1 MDNRANLTEYVH
13 TIVQTFLQAGVEDVV
28 ISPGSRSTPL
38 AYAFS
43 QTDAFNT
50 YMQVDERS
58 AGFFALGMAKA
69 KQSPVLLLCTSGT
82 AAANYFPSIVEANYA
97 RIPLIVLTADRPHE
111 LREVGAPQ
119 AINQVQLYGNH
130 VKWSVDFPLADGY
143 KETIPFVERH
153 TGRAV
158 TLAMASPMGPVH
170 INIPFRE
177 PLLLDFDYEI
187 QPSTYQQSIPGSI
200 VASQSS
206 INLVEDMIRNANRG
220 FIIIGELSG
229 DFSKQ
234 DFWAFAKSIQW
245 PILADAL
252 SQLRTEV
259 PAECEHLLIDQ
270 YDALL
275 KSENFKKAV
284 NPNLV
289 IRFGAQPVSKP
300 LSLFLKA
307 SRPATYVVIDE
318 DPLFRDSL
326 GVVTHHIHSIPQVF
340 WNSNL
345 QGQTNETLDIWTQ
358 ANKLATEHIERY
370 IDEQQDEGAFA
381 GKLFNLLPE
390 GSDLISGSSMP
401 IRDVDT
407 FFNNTAKD
415 IGIYA
420 NRGTNGID
428 GVVST
433 AFGIQ
438 QARKRPA
445 TLLIGDISFLHDS
458 NGLLVSRFHET
469 DLTIVVMNND
479 GGGIFSYLPQS
490 TEETYFEKLFGTP
503 TGLTFDSIATMYQ
516 AEYFAVASMVEFEH
530 ALTTPKHKDLRIIEV
545 KTNRPENVLAHRYLW
560 SGITEE
566 IDQLWSN

>member
-1 MDNRANLTEYVH
+1 
-13 TIVQTFLQAGVEDVV
+13 
-28 ISPGSRSTPL
+28 
-38 AYAFS
+38 
-43 QTDAFNT
+43 
-50 YMQVDERS
+50 
-58 AGFFALGMAKA
+58 
-69 KQSPVLLLCTSGT
+69 
-82 AAANYFPSIVEANYA
+82 
-97 RIPLIVLTADRPHE
+97 VLTADRPHE

-119 AINQVQLYGNH
+119 AIDQVQLYGNH

-158 TLAMASPMGPVH
+158 TLAKAAPMGPIH

-177 PLLLDFDYEI
+177 PLLLDFDYEV
-187 QPSTYQQSIPGSI
+187 QPSTYQQSITGSI

-206 INLVEDMIRNANRG
+206 IKLVEEMIVNTKRG
-220 FIIIGELSG
+220 FIIVGELSG

-234 DFWAFAKSIQW
+234 DFWAFAKSLQW
-245 PILADAL
+245 PIVADAL

-259 PAECEHLLIDQ
+259 PEECRHLLIDQ

-275 KSENFKKAV
+275 KSGNFKKAV
-284 NPNLV
+284 NPELV
-289 IRFGAQPVSKP
+289 LRFGAQPVSKP

-307 SRPATYVVIDE
+307 SRPAIYIVIDE

-340 WNSNL
+340 WNEVN
-345 QGQTNETLDIWTQ
+345 QVQTNETLNIWTQ
-358 ANKLATEHIERY
+358 ANSIATEHIERY

-381 GKLFNLLPE
+381 GKLFNLLPD

-407 FFNNTAKD
+407 FFNQTNKD
-415 IGIYA
+415 IAIYA

-433 AFGIQ
+433 ALGIQ

-490 TEETYFEKLFGTP
+490 KEETYFEKLFGTP

-516 AEYFAVASMVEFEH
+516 AEYFAVDSKEAFED

-545 KTNRPENVLAHRYLW
+545 KTNRQENVIAHRHLW

-566 IDQLWSN
+566 LDHKWSN

>member
-13 TIVQTFLQAGVEDVV
+13 TIVQTFLQAGVQDVV

-43 QTDAFNT
+43 QTQAFNT
-50 YMQVDERS
+50 YMQIDERS
-58 AGFFALGMAKA
+58 AGFFALGLAKV
-69 KQSPVLLLCTSGT
+69 KQNPVLLLCTSGT

-119 AINQVQLYGNH
+119 AIDQVHLYGNH

-158 TLAMASPMGPVH
+158 TLAKAAPMGPIH

-177 PLLLDFDYEI
+177 PLLLDFDYEV
-187 QPSTYQQSIPGSI
+187 QPSTYQQSISGSI

-206 INLVEDMIRNANRG
+206 IKLVEEMIVNTKRG
-220 FIIIGELSG
+220 FIIVGELSG

-234 DFWAFAKSIQW
+234 DFWTFAKSLQW
-245 PILADAL
+245 PIIADAL

-259 PAECEHLLIDQ
+259 PEGCQHLLIDQ

-275 KSENFKKAV
+275 KSENFKKTV
-284 NPNLV
+284 NPELV
-289 IRFGAQPVSKP
+289 LRFGAQPVSKP
-300 LSLFLKA
+300 LSLFLKEY
-307 SRPATYVVIDE
+307 RPAVYIVIDE
-318 DPLFRDSL
+318 NPLFRDSL
-326 GVVTHHIHSIPQVF
+326 GVATHHIHSIPQVF
-340 WNSNL
+340 WNEVN
-345 QGQTNETLDIWTQ
+345 QVQINETLNIWTQ
-358 ANKLATEHIERY
+358 ANSIATEHIERY

-381 GKLFNLLPE
+381 GKLFNLLPD

-407 FFNNTAKD
+407 FFNQTTKD
-415 IGIYA
+415 IAIYA

-433 AFGIQ
+433 ALGIQ

-490 TEETYFEKLFGTP
+490 KEETYFEKLFGTP

-516 AEYFAVASMVEFEH
+516 AEYFAVDSKETFED
-530 ALTTPKHKDLRIIEV
+530 AFTTRKLTDLRIIEV
-545 KTNRPENVLAHRYLW
+545 KTNRQENVIAHRHLW

-566 IDQLWSN
+566 LDQLWSN

>member
-13 TIVQTFLQAGVEDVV
+13 AIVQTFLRAGVEDVV

-43 QTDAFNT
+43 QTIAFNT

-119 AINQVQLYGNH
+119 AIDQVQLYGNH

-158 TLAMASPMGPVH
+158 TMAKAAPMGPIH

-177 PLLLDFDYEI
+177 PLLLDFDYVV
-187 QPSTYQQSIPGSI
+187 QPSTYQQSTPGSI
-200 VASQSS
+200 VASQAS
-206 INLVEDMIRNANRG
+206 INWVEEMIVNTNKG
-220 FIIIGELSG
+220 FIIVGELSG
-229 DFSKQ
+229 NFSKQ
-234 DFWAFAKSIQW
+234 DFWSYAKSLQW
-245 PILADAL
+245 PIVADAL
-252 SQLRTEV
+252 SQLRSEV
-259 PAECEHLLIDQ
+259 PEECQHLLIDQ

-284 NPNLV
+284 HPALV

-300 LSLFLKA
+300 LSLFLKDC
-307 SRPATYVVIDE
+307 RPECYIVIDE

-326 GVVTHHIHSIPQVF
+326 GVVTHHIQSIPQVF
-340 WNSNL
+340 WNEEL
-345 QGQTNETLDIWTQ
+345 HGQNNETLTIWTQ
-358 ANKLATEHIERY
+358 ANDIATLHVKRY
-370 IDEQQDEGAFA
+370 LNEQQDEGAYA
-381 GKLFNLLPE
+381 GRLFYHLPD

-407 FFNNTAKD
+407 FFNQTTKD
-415 IGIYA
+415 IAIFA

-458 NGLLVSRFHET
+458 NGLLASRFHDT

-490 TEETYFEKLFGTP
+490 KEETYFEKLFGTP

-516 AEYFAVASMVEFEH
+516 AEYFAVDSMEAFEH

-545 KTNRPENVLAHRYLW
+545 KTNRQENVLAHRRLW
-560 SGITEE
+560 SAIIEE
-566 IDQLWSN
+566 LDQKWNN

>member
-1 MDNRANLTEYVH
+1 MDNRSNLTEYVH
-13 TIVQTFLQAGVEDVV
+13 AIVQTFLQAGVEDVV

-43 QTDAFNT
+43 QTTAFNT

-82 AAANYFPSIVEANYA
+82 AAANYFPAIVEANYA

-119 AINQVQLYGNH
+119 AIDQIQLYGNH

-153 TGRAV
+153 TGRAI
-158 TLAMASPMGPVH
+158 TMAKAAPMGPVH

-177 PLLLDFDYEI
+177 PLLLDFDYEVL
-187 QPSTYQQSIPGSI
+187 PSTYQQSIPGSI
-200 VASQSS
+200 VASQAS
-206 INLVEDMIRNANRG
+206 IKWVEEMIMNTTKG
-220 FIIIGELSG
+220 FIIVGELSG
-229 DFSKQ
+229 GFSKQ
-234 DFWAFAKSIQW
+234 DFWSYAKSLQW
-245 PILADAL
+245 PIVADAL

-259 PAECEHLLIDQ
+259 PEECKHLLIDQ

-275 KSENFKKAV
+275 KSENFKKAIS
-284 NPNLV
+284 PELV
-289 IRFGAQPVSKP
+289 VRFGAQPVSKP
-300 LSLFLKA
+300 LSLFLKEYQPE
-307 SRPATYVVIDE
+307 SYIVIDE

-326 GVVTHHIHSIPQVF
+326 GVVTHHIQSIPQVF
-340 WNSNL
+340 WSEEL
-345 QGQTNETLDIWTQ
+345 FVPTNETLTIWTQ
-358 ANKLATEHIERY
+358 ANSIATEYIERY

-381 GKLFNLLPE
+381 GKLFNLLPD

-407 FFNNTAKD
+407 FFNQTIND
-415 IGIYA
+415 IAIYA

-433 AFGIQ
+433 ALGIQ

-490 TEETYFEKLFGTP
+490 KEETYFEKLFGTP
-503 TGLTFDSIATMYQ
+503 TGLTFDSFATMYQ
-516 AEYFAVASMVEFEH
+516 AEYFAVDSMVAFEH

-545 KTNRPENVLAHRYLW
+545 KTNRQENVLAHRQLW
-560 SGITEE
+560 SDITEE
-566 IDQLWSN
+566 LDHKWSN

>member
-1 MDNRANLTEYVH
+1 MDNRVNLTEYVH
-13 TIVQTFLQAGVEDVV
+13 AIVQTLFHAGVEDVV

-43 QTDAFNT
+43 QTTAFNT

-82 AAANYFPSIVEANYA
+82 AAANYFPAIVEANYA

-119 AINQVQLYGNH
+119 AIDQIQLYGNH

-143 KETIPFVERH
+143 QETIPFVERH

-158 TLAMASPMGPVH
+158 TMAKAAPMGPVH

-177 PLLLDFDYEI
+177 PLLLDFDYEVK
-187 QPSTYQQSIPGSI
+187 PSTYQQSTPGSI
-200 VASQSS
+200 VASQAS
-206 INLVEDMIRNANRG
+206 IKWVEEMIVNTNKG
-220 FIIIGELSG
+220 FIIVGELSG

-234 DFWAFAKSIQW
+234 DFWSYAKSLQW
-245 PILADAL
+245 PIVADAL
-252 SQLRTEV
+252 SQLRSEV
-259 PAECEHLLIDQ
+259 PEECQHLLIDQ

-275 KSENFKKAV
+275 KSGNFKKAV
-284 NPNLV
+284 HPELV

-300 LSLFLKA
+300 LSLFLKEYQPA
-307 SRPATYVVIDE
+307 SYIVIDE

-326 GVVTHHIHSIPQVF
+326 GVVTHHIQSIPQVF
-340 WNSNL
+340 WNEVS
-345 QGQTNETLDIWTQ
+345 QVQTNETLNIWTH
-358 ANKLATEHIERY
+358 ANAIATERIERY

-381 GKLFNLLPE
+381 GKLFNLLPD

-407 FFNNTAKD
+407 FFNQTTKD
-415 IGIYA
+415 ISIYA

-458 NGLLVSRFHET
+458 NGLLASRFHET

-490 TEETYFEKLFGTP
+490 KEETYFEKLFGTP
-503 TGLTFDSIATMYQ
+503 TGLTFDSIATMYE
-516 AEYFAVASMVEFEH
+516 AEYFAVDSMVAFED
-530 ALTTPKHKDLRIIEV
+530 ALNTPKHKDLRIIEV
-545 KTNRPENVLAHRYLW
+545 KTNRQENVIAHRRLW
-560 SGITEE
+560 SDIIEVL
-566 IDQLWSN
+566 DKKWNN